1 MDNITIGQLRDLALW
16 LIGFCGATAT
26 IVTAVKKAIAK
37 GFEPIDKK
45 IEKVDKNATMNYLV
59 ARLDEIDKGTKLD
72 GVSKKRFYE
81 EYEHYTKDLKGNTYI
96 HEEFER
102 LKREG
107 KI

>member
-1 MDNITIGQLRDLALW
+1 MDNITLGQVYSLMAWGIGLV
-16 LIGFCGATAT
+16 GATIT
-26 IVTAVKKAIAK
+26 IVKSVQKVIKSA
-37 GFEPIDKK
+37 FEPVEKQ

-81 EYEHYTKDLKGNTYI
+81 EYEHYTQDLKGNTYI